1 MSIIILIIFFNISI
15 AFGYYSLKL
24 NKISFEVLPNNNS
37 FISNLTENNLTKEQL
52 EETEDYFD
60 LPLNN
65 SELDI
70 LNESYIKTKNIKS
83 EVYTIDLYLGSNK
96 QYFRLLIS
104 SFDDFNTI
112 SSTNCNSCNVSNKY
126 NSILSNTSVNVN
138 DYIDKSNSIQDLNY
152 KFMIDICSIPT
163 KSQSKENNN
172 KIYRIK

>member
-83 EVYTIDLYLGSNK
+83 ELYTIDLYLGSNK
-96 QYFRLLIS
+96 Q
-104 SFDDFNTI
+104 
-112 SSTNCNSCNVSNKY
+112 
-126 NSILSNTSVNVN
+126 
-138 DYIDKSNSIQDLNY
+138 
-152 KFMIDICSIPT
+152 
-163 KSQSKENNN
+163 
-172 KIYRIK
+172 

>member
-83 EVYTIDLYLGSNK
+83 ELYTIDLYLGSNK

-112 SSTNCNSCNVSNKY
+112 SSINCNSCNVSNKY

-138 DYIDKSNSIQDLNY
+138 DYIDKSN
-152 KFMIDICSIPT
+152 
-163 KSQSKENNN
+163 
-172 KIYRIK
+172 

>member
-96 QYFRLLIS
+96 Q
-104 SFDDFNTI
+104 
-112 SSTNCNSCNVSNKY
+112 
-126 NSILSNTSVNVN
+126 
-138 DYIDKSNSIQDLNY
+138 
-152 KFMIDICSIPT
+152 
-163 KSQSKENNN
+163 
-172 KIYRIK
+172 